1 MSAKSKKKRNVGLL
15 YEFLILKMS
24 HSLVEGENKDSKRAL
39 HLMKKYFKPDSEIY
53 KEFRLVNALH
63 KTTVSSE
70 AVAYNIL
77 QEAKLAARKRD
88 RTKLE
93 KEKSYLID
101 SINKSLQDPDFY
113 DRHVDDYK
121 ILSTIHTLF
130 EDWRSSEPDLRRL
143 AQYEDEVVKWLL
155 KDKSSKVQT
164 ISENSL
170 STNTAR
176 ALMHVITRKLN
187 EKYSNVLTPEQKDL
201 LRTYAFSEA
210 NSNSEKIR
218 EKLTQIKTNLL
229 ENIDSRAQN
238 LDNLVTE
245 KLKTFKE
252 QLVLEQFDIIDDQTI
267 ARVMLYLQLDNELS
281 GGKSE

>member
-1 MSAKSKKKRNVGLL
+1 M
-15 YEFLILKMS
+15 
-24 HSLVEGENKDSKRAL
+24 LVPG
-39 HLMKKYFKPDSEIY
+39 
-53 KEFRLVNALH
+53 
-63 KTTVSSE
+63 
-70 AVAYNIL
+70 
-77 QEAKLAARKRD
+77 
-88 RTKLE
+88 LE
-93 KEKSYLID
+93 KQVGVRTFKAYQALEWLENNIKD
-101 SINKSLQDPDFY
+101 KDPDFY